1 MSTDKQVYPLYYEA
15 KNDKVRKRLG
25 IKGGFYWAEAKKLS
39 IAISRGA
46 VAIDDAGYDEDDFKK
61 PVRVHLP
68 VVNDLPPEGVFD
80 TEFCNR
86 YEKGGEDGITM
97 ILIAPSPSA
106 QDKPASTDNTS
117 GEAVTGVSR
126 DRDEQSDSQP
136 ENTDKSESPD
146 SDDDCPECEIPV
158 ATLSLTHRFLHL
170 YFFGQEFNGKYKHHA
185 TPEQRKDVI
194 RIEMDMEDGYIQ
206 SLLTAV
212 RSHPELDKLT
222 NHHLGRLAHSVE
234 KAFTHAVSRNISP
247 AEFDKFISAW
257 MKTDYVDQ
265 GLLTKEWAKRNC
277 VSEINRTPSG
287 ANAGGGILTDRG
299 EGFVHD
305 QASLARDVATGVLA
319 RSMDVDIYNLHPAH
333 AKRVEEIV
341 AENKPPFSVFRDKF
355 IAMPGGLDYSR
366 AIVVASVKEAPIGI
380 EAIPARVTE
389 YLNKV
394 LTETDHANPDPEIV
408 EIACGRSSAPIP
420 QRETEEGKQDDEE
433 KPQPSGAMED
443 EQAAPESVEEI
454 PVKHNEDTQSL
465 ENVSSVETK
474 YQKLREE
481 LKKARENIPL
491 KNPVD
496 ADKLLAAS
504 RGEFVEGISDPT
516 DPKWV
521 KGIQT
526 RDTEDQNQSKVEQNE
541 PEAEQNSSDTQQ
553 NGPAEQQPEPVA
565 QPELEKS
572 CRVCAQTGGGN
583 CPDCGPVIGDET
595 YAEIFGENDTSAEE
609 NSAQADVLESSADT
623 THELEAVARNAQGNN
638 APDDKADSEPEILD
652 WKRQLV
658 IAAVYGLCANPACI
672 ATAPAIPDIAIMIA
686 NRLEHFGGD
695 ES

>member
-1 MSTDKQVYPLYYEA
+1 MSADKQTFALHCEA

-25 IKGGFYWAEAKKLS
+25 IKGGFFWADARKLS
-39 IAISRGA
+39 VAVSRCIAA
-46 VAIDDAGYDEDDFKK
+46 MDDAGYDEDDFKK
-61 PVRVHLP
+61 PVRVNFP

-97 ILIAPSPSA
+97 MAIPFN
-106 QDKPASTDNTS
+106 DNIN
-117 GEAVTGVSR
+117 GEDATTAGDDNDDPYGTIPDDV
-126 DRDEQSDSQP
+126 E
-136 ENTDKSESPD
+136 KSESPD
-146 SDDDCPECEIPV
+146 SDDDCSECEIPV

-170 YFFGQEFNGKYKHHA
+170 FLFSKDEDGKYRHHA
-185 TPEQRKDVI
+185 TPEQRNNVI
-194 RIEMDMEDGYIQ
+194 RMEMDTEDSYLQ

-212 RSHPELDKLT
+212 RAAHHELDKLT
-222 NHHLGRLAHSVE
+222 NYHLSRLAESVG
-234 KAFTHAVSRNISP
+234 KAFPHSANHRISP
-247 AEFDKFISAW
+247 AEFDKFISTW
-257 MKTDYVDQ
+257 MKTDYLDQ
-265 GLLTKEWAKRNC
+265 GLLTKEWQNGNY
-277 VSEINRTPSG
+277 VSGITRTPSG
-287 ANAGGGILTDRG
+287 ANAGGGNITDRG
-299 EGFVHD
+299 EGFKHD
-305 QASLARDVATGVLA
+305 KTSLARDVATGVLA

-341 AENKPPFSVFRDKF
+341 SENKPPFSVFRDKF

-408 EIACGRSSAPIP
+408 ESACGRSSAPMP
-420 QRETEEGKQDDEE
+420 QRGTAEGKHGDEE
-433 KPQPSGAMED
+433 KQQTSDTMAN

-474 YQKLREE
+474 YQELREE
-481 LKKARENIPL
+481 LNKARENIPP

-504 RGEFVEGISDPT
+504 RGEFVECISNPA

-526 RDTEDQNQSKVEQNE
+526 RDTEDQNQPKVEQIA
-541 PEAEQNSSDTQQ
+541 PEAGQNSPDTQQ
-553 NGPAEQQPEPVA
+553 NGPEEQQPGPVM
-565 QPELEKS
+565 QQEVEK
-572 CRVCAQTGGGN
+572 VCTTCSRNGGGH
-583 CPDCGPVIGDET
+583 CPDCGPVMGDET
-595 YAEIFGENDTSAEE
+595 YAETFGENDAADGEDSAQTEEKIIQE
-609 NSAQADVLESSADT
+609 NSVDAAQEGETVVQNEPGSDT
-623 THELEAVARNAQGNN
+623 SG
-638 APDDKADSEPEILD
+638 DDANSEPVTLD

-658 IAAVYGLCANPACI
+658 IAAVYGLCTNPACI

-686 NRLEHFGGD
+686 NRLENFGGD
-695 ES
+695 KS

>member
-1 MSTDKQVYPLYYEA
+1 MSADKQTFALHCEA

-25 IKGGFYWAEAKKLS
+25 IKGGFFWTEARKLS
-39 IAISRGA
+39 VAVSRCIAA
-46 VAIDDAGYDEDDFKK
+46 MDDAGYDEDDFKK
-61 PVRVHLP
+61 PVRVNFP

-86 YEKGGEDGITM
+86 YEKGGNDGITM
-97 ILIAPSPSA
+97 MAIPF
-106 QDKPASTDNTS
+106 DDNIN
-117 GEAVTGVSR
+117 GEDATTAGDDNDNLDGTIPDDV
-126 DRDEQSDSQP
+126 E
-136 ENTDKSESPD
+136 KSESPD
-146 SDDDCPECEIPV
+146 SDDDCSECEIPV

-170 YFFGQEFNGKYKHHA
+170 FLFSKDEDGKYRHHA
-185 TPEQRKDVI
+185 TPEQRNNVI
-194 RIEMDMEDGYIQ
+194 RMEMDTEDSYLQ

-212 RSHPELDKLT
+212 RAAHHELDKLT
-222 NHHLGRLAHSVE
+222 NYHLSRLAESVG
-234 KAFTHAVSRNISP
+234 KAFPHSANHRISP
-247 AEFDKFISAW
+247 AEFDKFISTW
-257 MKTDYVDQ
+257 MKTDHLDQ
-265 GLLTKEWAKRNC
+265 GLLTKEWQNGNY
-277 VSEINRTPSG
+277 VSGITRTPSG
-287 ANAGGGILTDRG
+287 ANAGGGNLTDRG
-299 EGFVHD
+299 EGFKHD
-305 QASLARDVATGVLA
+305 KTSLARDVATGVLA

-341 AENKPPFSVFRDKF
+341 SENKPPFSVFRDKF

-474 YQKLREE
+474 HQKLREE
-481 LKKARENIPL
+481 LKKARENIPP

-541 PEAEQNSSDTQQ
+541 PEAEQNSPDTQQ

-595 YAEIFGENDTSAEE
+595 YAEIFGENGTSAEE

-686 NRLEHFGGD
+686 NRLENFGGD
-695 ES
+695 KS

>member
-1 MSTDKQVYPLYYEA
+1 MSADKQTFALHCEA

-25 IKGGFYWAEAKKLS
+25 IKGGFFWTEARKLS
-39 IAISRGA
+39 VAVSRCIAA
-46 VAIDDAGYDEDDFKK
+46 MDDAGYDEDDFKK
-61 PVRVHLP
+61 PVRVNFP

-86 YEKGGEDGITM
+86 YEKGGNDGITM
-97 ILIAPSPSA
+97 MAIPF
-106 QDKPASTDNTS
+106 DDNIN
-117 GEAVTGVSR
+117 GEDATTAGDDNDNLDGTIPDDV
-126 DRDEQSDSQP
+126 E
-136 ENTDKSESPD
+136 KSESPD
-146 SDDDCPECEIPV
+146 SDDNCSECEIPV

-170 YFFGQEFNGKYKHHA
+170 FFFSKDEDGKYRHHA
-185 TPEQRKDVI
+185 TPEQRNQVI
-194 RIEMDMEDGYIQ
+194 RLEMDTEDSYLQ

-222 NHHLGRLAHSVE
+222 NYHLGRLAQSVG
-234 KAFTHAVSRNISP
+234 KAFSHSTTRHIGP
-247 AEFDKFISAW
+247 AEFDKFISTW

-265 GLLTKEWAKRNC
+265 GLLTKEWQKGNY
-277 VSEINRTPSG
+277 VTGITRTPSG
-287 ANAGGGILTDRG
+287 ANAGGGNLTDRG
-299 EGFVHD
+299 EGFTHN
-305 QASLARDVATGVLA
+305 QASLARDIATGVLA

-341 AENKPPFSVFRDKF
+341 SENKPPFSVFRDKF

-394 LTETDHANPDPEIV
+394 LTETDHSNPDPEIV
-408 EIACGRSSAPIP
+408 EIACGRSSAPMP
-420 QRETEEGKQDDEE
+420 QRGTAEEIHDDEE
-433 KPQPSGAMED
+433 KQQTSDAMSN

-454 PVKHNEDTQSL
+454 PVKHNADTQSL

-474 YQKLREE
+474 YQELRAE
-481 LKKARENIPL
+481 LHEARKNISP

-504 RGEFVEGISDPT
+504 RGEFVEGISAPT
-516 DPKWV
+516 DPKWI
-521 KGIQT
+521 KGIQA
-526 RDTEDQNQSKVEQNE
+526 RDTEDQNQSKVEQIA
-541 PEAEQNSSDTQQ
+541 PEAGQNSPDTQQ
-553 NGPAEQQPEPVA
+553 NGPEEQQPAPVA
-565 QPELEKS
+565 QPELEKN
-572 CRVCAQTGGGN
+572 CRVCGQTGGGN
-583 CPDCGPVIGDET
+583 CPDCSAVMGDSTYTET
-595 YAEIFGENDTSAEE
+595 FGENDAADGEDSAQTEEKIIQE
-609 NSAQADVLESSADT
+609 NSVDAAQEGETVVQNEPGSDT
-623 THELEAVARNAQGNN
+623 SG
-638 APDDKADSEPEILD
+638 DDANSEPVTLD

-686 NRLEHFGGD
+686 NRLENFGGD
-695 ES
+695 KS

>member
-1 MSTDKQVYPLYYEA
+1 MSADKQTFALHCEA

-25 IKGGFYWAEAKKLS
+25 IKGGFFWADARKLS
-39 IAISRGA
+39 VAVSRCIAA
-46 VAIDDAGYDEDDFKK
+46 MDDAGYDEDDFKK
-61 PVRVHLP
+61 PVRVNFP

-97 ILIAPSPSA
+97 MAIPFN
-106 QDKPASTDNTS
+106 DNIN
-117 GEAVTGVSR
+117 GEDATTAGDDNDDPDGTIPDDV
-126 DRDEQSDSQP
+126 EK
-136 ENTDKSESPD
+136 NESPD
-146 SDDDCPECEIPV
+146 SDDDCSECEIPV

-170 YFFGQEFNGKYKHHA
+170 FLFSKDEDGKYRHHA
-185 TPEQRKDVI
+185 TPEQRNNVI
-194 RIEMDMEDGYIQ
+194 RMEMDTEDSYLQ

-212 RSHPELDKLT
+212 RAAHHELDKLT
-222 NHHLGRLAHSVE
+222 NYHLSRLAESVG
-234 KAFTHAVSRNISP
+234 KAFPHSANHRISP
-247 AEFDKFISAW
+247 AEFDKFISTW
-257 MKTDYVDQ
+257 MKTDYLDQ
-265 GLLTKEWAKRNC
+265 GLLTKEWQNGNY
-277 VSEINRTPSG
+277 VSGITRTPSG
-287 ANAGGGILTDRG
+287 ANAGGGNITDRG
-299 EGFVHD
+299 EGFKHD
-305 QASLARDVATGVLA
+305 KTSLARDVATGVLA

-341 AENKPPFSVFRDKF
+341 SENKPPFSVFRDKF

-408 EIACGRSSAPIP
+408 EIACGRSSAPMP
-420 QRETEEGKQDDEE
+420 QRGTAEGKHGDEE
-433 KPQPSGAMED
+433 KQQTSDTMAN

-474 YQKLREE
+474 YQELREE
-481 LKKARENIPL
+481 LNKARENIPP

-504 RGEFVEGISDPT
+504 RGEFVEGISNPA

-526 RDTEDQNQSKVEQNE
+526 RDTEDQNQPKVEQIA
-541 PEAEQNSSDTQQ
+541 PEAGQNSPDTQQ
-553 NGPAEQQPEPVA
+553 NGPEEQQPGPVM
-565 QPELEKS
+565 QQEVEK
-572 CRVCAQTGGGN
+572 VCTTCSQNGGGH
-583 CPDCGPVIGDET
+583 CPDCGPVMGDET
-595 YAEIFGENDTSAEE
+595 YAETFGENDAADGEDSAQTEEKIIQE
-609 NSAQADVLESSADT
+609 NSVDRSEGETVVQNEPGSDT
-623 THELEAVARNAQGNN
+623 SG
-638 APDDKADSEPEILD
+638 DDANSEPVTLD

-686 NRLEHFGGD
+686 NRLENFEGD
-695 ES
+695 KS

>member
-1 MSTDKQVYPLYYEA
+1 MSADKQTFALHCEA

-25 IKGGFYWAEAKKLS
+25 IKGGFFWADARKLS
-39 IAISRGA
+39 VAVSRCIAA
-46 VAIDDAGYDEDDFKK
+46 MDDAGYDEDDFKK
-61 PVRVHLP
+61 PVRVNFP

-97 ILIAPSPSA
+97 MAIPFN
-106 QDKPASTDNTS
+106 DNIN
-117 GEAVTGVSR
+117 GEDATTAGDDNDDPDGTIPDDV
-126 DRDEQSDSQP
+126 E
-136 ENTDKSESPD
+136 KSESPD
-146 SDDDCPECEIPV
+146 SDDDCSECEIPV

-170 YFFGQEFNGKYKHHA
+170 FFFSKDEDGKYRHHA
-185 TPEQRKDVI
+185 TPEQRNQVI
-194 RIEMDMEDGYIQ
+194 RLEMDTEDSYLQ

-222 NHHLGRLAHSVE
+222 NYHLGRLAQSVG
-234 KAFTHAVSRNISP
+234 KAFSHATTRHISP
-247 AEFDKFISAW
+247 AEFDKFISTW

-265 GLLTKEWAKRNC
+265 GLLAKEWQKGNC
-277 VSEINRTPSG
+277 VTGITRTPSG
-287 ANAGGGILTDRG
+287 ANAGGGNLTDRG
-299 EGFVHD
+299 ESFTHN
-305 QASLARDVATGVLA
+305 QASLARDIATGVLA

-394 LTETDHANPDPEIV
+394 LTETDHANPAPEIV
-408 EIACGRSSAPIP
+408 EIACGHSSAPMP
-420 QRETEEGKQDDEE
+420 QRGTAEEKHDDEE
-433 KPQPSGAMED
+433 KQQTSDAMSN

-465 ENVSSVETK
+465 ENFSSVETK
-474 YQKLREE
+474 YQELRAE
-481 LKKARENIPL
+481 LHEARKNISP

-526 RDTEDQNQSKVEQNE
+526 RDTEDQNQSKVEQNG
-541 PEAEQNSSDTQQ
+541 PEAEQNSPDTQQ
-553 NGPAEQQPEPVA
+553 NGPEEQQLGPVI
-565 QPELEKS
+565 QQEVEK
-572 CRVCAQTGGGN
+572 VCTACGQNGGGH
-583 CPDCGPVIGDET
+583 CPDCGSVMGDNTYTET
-595 YAEIFGENDTSAEE
+595 FGENDAADGEDSAQTADKNIQE
-609 NSAQADVLESSADT
+609 NSVDTVQVHETVVQNEPCRDTSGNEADYESVS
-623 THELEAVARNAQGNN
+623 
-638 APDDKADSEPEILD
+638 LD

-695 ES
+695 KS

>member
-1 MSTDKQVYPLYYEA
+1 MSADKQTFALHCEA

-25 IKGGFYWAEAKKLS
+25 IKGGFFWADARKLS
-39 IAISRGA
+39 VAVSRCIAA
-46 VAIDDAGYDEDDFKK
+46 MDDAGYDEDDFKK
-61 PVRVHLP
+61 PVRVNFP
-68 VVNDLPPEGVFD
+68 VVNDLTPEGVFD

-97 ILIAPSPSA
+97 MAIPFN
-106 QDKPASTDNTS
+106 DNIN
-117 GEAVTGVSR
+117 GEDATTAGDDNDDPDGTIPDDV
-126 DRDEQSDSQP
+126 EK
-136 ENTDKSESPD
+136 NESPD
-146 SDDDCPECEIPV
+146 SDDDCSECEIPV

-170 YFFGQEFNGKYKHHA
+170 FLFSKDEDGKYRHHA
-185 TPEQRKDVI
+185 TPEQRNNVI
-194 RIEMDMEDGYIQ
+194 RMEMDTEDSYLQ

-212 RSHPELDKLT
+212 RAAHHELDKLT
-222 NHHLGRLAHSVE
+222 NYHLSRLAESVG
-234 KAFTHAVSRNISP
+234 KAFPHSANHRISP
-247 AEFDKFISAW
+247 AEFDKFISTW
-257 MKTDYVDQ
+257 MKTDYLDQ
-265 GLLTKEWAKRNC
+265 GLLTKEWQNGNY
-277 VSEINRTPSG
+277 VSGITRTPSG
-287 ANAGGGILTDRG
+287 ANAGGGNITDRG
-299 EGFVHD
+299 EGFKHD
-305 QASLARDVATGVLA
+305 KTSLARDVATGVLA

-341 AENKPPFSVFRDKF
+341 SENKPPFSVFRDKF

-408 EIACGRSSAPIP
+408 EIACGRSSAPMP
-420 QRETEEGKQDDEE
+420 QRGTAEGKHGDEE
-433 KPQPSGAMED
+433 KQQTSDTMAN

-474 YQKLREE
+474 YQELREE
-481 LKKARENIPL
+481 LNKARENIPP

-504 RGEFVEGISDPT
+504 RGEFVEGISNPA

-526 RDTEDQNQSKVEQNE
+526 RDTEDQNQSKVEQIA
-541 PEAEQNSSDTQQ
+541 PEAGQNSPDTQQ
-553 NGPAEQQPEPVA
+553 NGPEEQQPGPVM
-565 QPELEKS
+565 QQEVEK
-572 CRVCAQTGGGN
+572 VCTTCSQNGGGH
-583 CPDCGPVIGDET
+583 CPDCGLVMGDET
-595 YAEIFGENDTSAEE
+595 YAETFGENDAADGEDSAQTEEKIIQE
-609 NSAQADVLESSADT
+609 NSVDAAQEGETVVQNEPGSDT
-623 THELEAVARNAQGNN
+623 SG
-638 APDDKADSEPEILD
+638 DDANSEPVTLD

-686 NRLEHFGGD
+686 NRLENFGGD
-695 ES
+695 KS

>member
-1 MSTDKQVYPLYYEA
+1 MSADKQTFALHCEA

-25 IKGGFYWAEAKKLS
+25 IKGGFFWADARKLS
-39 IAISRGA
+39 VAVSRCIAA
-46 VAIDDAGYDEDDFKK
+46 MDDAGYDEDDFKK
-61 PVRVHLP
+61 PVRVNFP

-97 ILIAPSPSA
+97 MAIPFN
-106 QDKPASTDNTS
+106 DNIN
-117 GEAVTGVSR
+117 GEDATTAGDDNDDPDGTIPDDV
-126 DRDEQSDSQP
+126 EK
-136 ENTDKSESPD
+136 NESPD
-146 SDDDCPECEIPV
+146 SDDDCSECEIPV

-170 YFFGQEFNGKYKHHA
+170 FLFSKDEDGKYRHHA
-185 TPEQRKDVI
+185 TPEQRNNVI
-194 RIEMDMEDGYIQ
+194 RMEMDTEDSYLQ

-212 RSHPELDKLT
+212 RAAHHELDKLT
-222 NHHLGRLAHSVE
+222 NYHLSRLAESVG
-234 KAFTHAVSRNISP
+234 KAFPHSANHRISP
-247 AEFDKFISAW
+247 AEFDKFISTW
-257 MKTDYVDQ
+257 MKTDYLDQ
-265 GLLTKEWAKRNC
+265 GLLTKEWQNGNY
-277 VSEINRTPSG
+277 VSGITRTPSG
-287 ANAGGGILTDRG
+287 ANAGGGNITDRG
-299 EGFVHD
+299 EGFKHD
-305 QASLARDVATGVLA
+305 KTSLARDVATGVLA

-341 AENKPPFSVFRDKF
+341 SENKPPFSVFRDKF

-408 EIACGRSSAPIP
+408 EIACGRSSAPMP
-420 QRETEEGKQDDEE
+420 QRGTAEGKHGDEE
-433 KPQPSGAMED
+433 KQQTSDTMAN

-474 YQKLREE
+474 YQELMEE
-481 LKKARENIPL
+481 LNKARENIPP

-504 RGEFVEGISDPT
+504 RGEFVEGISNPA

-526 RDTEDQNQSKVEQNE
+526 RDTEDQNQPKVEQIE
-541 PEAEQNSSDTQQ
+541 NSPDTQQ
-553 NGPAEQQPEPVA
+553 NGPEEQQPGPVM
-565 QPELEKS
+565 QQEVEK
-572 CRVCAQTGGGN
+572 VCTTCSQNGGGH
-583 CPDCGPVIGDET
+583 CPDCGPVMGDET
-595 YAEIFGENDTSAEE
+595 YAETFGENDAADGEDSAQTEEKIIQE
-609 NSAQADVLESSADT
+609 NSVDAAQEGETVVQNEPGSDT
-623 THELEAVARNAQGNN
+623 SG
-638 APDDKADSEPEILD
+638 DDANSEPVTLD

-686 NRLEHFGGD
+686 NRLENFEGD
-695 ES
+695 KS

>member
-97 ILIAPSPSA
+97 MAIPFN
-106 QDKPASTDNTS
+106 DNIN
-117 GEAVTGVSR
+117 GEDATTAGDDNDDPDGTIPDDV
-126 DRDEQSDSQP
+126 EK
-136 ENTDKSESPD
+136 NESPD
-146 SDDDCPECEIPV
+146 SDDDCSECEIPV

-170 YFFGQEFNGKYKHHA
+170 FLFSKDEDGKYRHHA
-185 TPEQRKDVI
+185 TPEQRNNVI
-194 RIEMDMEDGYIQ
+194 RMEMDTEDSYLQ

-222 NHHLGRLAHSVE
+222 NYHLGRLAQSVG
-234 KAFTHAVSRNISP
+234 KAFSHSTTRHIGP
-247 AEFDKFISAW
+247 AEFDKFISTW

-265 GLLTKEWAKRNC
+265 GLLTKEWQKGNC
-277 VSEINRTPSG
+277 VTGITRTPSG
-287 ANAGGGILTDRG
+287 ANAGGGNLTDRG
-299 EGFVHD
+299 EGFPHN
-305 QASLARDVATGVLA
+305 QASLARDIATGVLA

-408 EIACGRSSAPIP
+408 DIACGRSSAPMP
-420 QRETEEGKQDDEE
+420 QRGTAEEIHDDEE
-433 KPQPSGAMED
+433 KQQTSDAMSN

-465 ENVSSVETK
+465 ENVPSVETK
-474 YQKLREE
+474 YQELRAE
-481 LKKARENIPL
+481 LHEARKNISP

-496 ADKLLAAS
+496 ADKLLAAY
-504 RGEFVEGISDPT
+504 RGEFVEGISDPN

-521 KGIQT
+521 KGIET
-526 RDTEDQNQSKVEQNE
+526 CDSVNQNQQETNHNDQKSEQNG
-541 PEAEQNSSDTQQ
+541 PDTQQ
-553 NGPAEQQPEPVA
+553 NGPEEQQPEPVA

-572 CRVCAQTGGGN
+572 CRVCGQTGGGN
-583 CPDCGPVIGDET
+583 CPDCGPVMGDET
-595 YAEIFGENDTSAEE
+595 YAETFGENETTDGDDQAQMKNEYIQE
-609 NSAQADVLESSADT
+609 NAVDT
-623 THELEAVARNAQGNN
+623 TQEHDSVIHI
-638 APDDKADSEPEILD
+638 APDSDASDNNDDSEQAKFD

-658 IAAVYGLCANPACI
+658 LAAVYGLCANPACV

-686 NRLEHFGGD
+686 NRLENFGGD
-695 ES
+695 KS